1 MKNETSAPPGSR
13 PLTVL
18 SVVLWRGTASRL
30 PAAVR
35 SGKVWG
41 VEGEELTNLYGETVA
56 AAHALLAKAKEAP
69 GIRRKDRAPRPG
81 HPRLARRHESQVGG

>member
-41 VEGEELTNLYGETVA
+41 VEGEELTNRYGETVA
-56 AAHALLAKAKEAP
+56 AADTLLAKAKEAP
-69 GIRRKDRAPRPG
+69 GIRKDRAPRPG
-81 HPRLARRHESQVGG
+81 HPRLARRHESQGGG